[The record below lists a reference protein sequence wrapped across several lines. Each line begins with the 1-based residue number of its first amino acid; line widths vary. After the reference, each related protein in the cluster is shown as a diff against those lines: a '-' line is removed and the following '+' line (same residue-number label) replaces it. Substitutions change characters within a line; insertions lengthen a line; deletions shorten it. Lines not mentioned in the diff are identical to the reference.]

1 VKPFAL
7 TIPNWKVCLMIDG
20 ILMIALA
27 VIVVIGILCTVIPIG
42 NERSTVRRLPWVTFS
57 IMAVNA
63 VVFFATLPLVVS
75 QDEAVTHARAGV
87 LTFLEDYPEITNDK
101 SMREQLLAQGFI
113 TQKFADDTE
122 KSLSLD
128 ANASREYELYF
139 NGAGSDRI
147 RTAFDGYITDY
158 QSATASSL
166 KYQLGFAPNGQWK
179 LHQLITSAFMH
190 GGPGHLIFN
199 MIFFFAVAFSL
210 EDLWGRNVFLAFYL
224 LAAAASCIPLII
236 SPINIPALGA
246 SGAISATMGAFLV
259 RLYRTKIKLFWVS
272 IPLAIPMLAFGKKPY
287 GVVEI
292 AAYVF
297 LPFYFTSQLLYWWW
311 SLKIDS
317 TPTVGYSVHVAG
329 FLFGVVFAG
338 IMSLTKLEHDHIN
351 QKIEAKVT
359 FAASQTVSEAL
370 EAFDKGEIAIAER
383 KLKAH
388 ITAYPEDINC
398 ILALIQVYQRMLNYS
413 QLNMMYGR
421 LIKHHMA
428 AGDMEAALYAYDGLL
443 SCFPDNHVD
452 VRIPIKDWLAIC
464 DYLNESRMYREAA
477 VEYERLSTAYPDDG
491 AAVPACVQ
499 GGEAAL
505 LTHDNARAERLFK
518 KASSMAP
525 PLHLMARIEAG
536 LDKCRLRNTGKLTF
550 VKETPKPPPIT
561 KSLDDGKFPW

>member
-1 VKPFAL
+1 
-7 TIPNWKVCLMIDG
+7 MIDG

-63 VVFFATLPLVVS
+63 VVYFATLPLVVA
-75 QDEAVTHARAGV
+75 QDAAVTHARTS
-87 LTFLEDYPEITNDK
+87 LMSFFEDYPEIANDK
-101 SMREQLLAQGFI
+101 AMREQLLAEGFI

-122 KSLSLD
+122 KSLRLD

-139 NGAGSDRI
+139 NSAGSERI

-166 KYQLGFAPNGQWK
+166 KYELGVAPNGQWK

-224 LAAAASCIPLII
+224 LAAVASCIPLIL
-236 SPINIPALGA
+236 SPIGVPSIGA

-272 IPLAIPMLAFGKKPY
+272 LPLALPMLIFGKKPY
-287 GVVEI
+287 GVV
-292 AAYVF
+292 AVPAYVF

-317 TPTVGYSVHVAG
+317 APTVGYSVHVAG
-329 FLFGVVFAG
+329 FLFGVTFAG

-359 FAASQTVSEAL
+359 FAASRTVSEAL

-383 KLKAH
+383 KLKTH
-388 ITAYPEDINC
+388 ITAYPDDINC
-398 ILALIQVYQRMLNYS
+398 ILALIQVYQHTQNYS
-413 QLNMMYGR
+413 QLNLMYSR

-443 SCFPDNHVD
+443 SSFPDNHVE
-452 VRIPIKDWLAIC
+452 VRIPVKDWLAIC
-464 DYLNESRMYREAA
+464 DYLNQSHMYREAA
-477 VEYERLSTAYPDDG
+477 VEYERLATAYPDDP
-491 AAVPACVQ
+491 AVVPACVQ

-525 PLHLMARIEAG
+525 PLHLMPRIETG
-536 LDKCRLRNTGKLTF
+536 LDKCRLRTTGKLNF
-550 VKETPKPPPIT
+550 VKETPKPAPVT
-561 KSLDDGKFPW
+561 KSLDDKFPW